1 MLKISSVD
9 SIITMPSTKIAQH
22 NMYMIIL
29 DKYQIN
35 KLPIWIQNN
44 DMQGKLVPTNI
55 IINLIN
61 DFENIQYLKEESICW
76 SRYFRGCGKLGKNVN
91 Q

>member
-1 MLKISSVD
+1 
-9 SIITMPSTKIAQH
+9 
-22 NMYMIIL
+22 MYMIIL
-29 DKYQIN
+29 GNSKST

-61 DFENIQYLKEESICW
+61 DFENIQYLKEESAFAGHVI
-76 SRYFRGCGKLGKNVN
+76 SEVVSKLGKNVN